1 MKNKEALDSQETL
14 VLPPLTK
21 PRQTKL
27 FSRQAL
33 QTAFQSF
40 KMNDEDEFSSKDSEK
55 THFSWVNNSL
65 DFVRAHLTHGIV
77 DVVMSLMGFAVVINA
92 LFVNP
97 ANSREMNSRADTLN
111 IKNSNYRQCCVLQRK
126 RRARNGRAS

>member
-21 PRQTKL
+21 PRRTKL

-33 QTAFQSF
+33 QAAFQSF
-40 KMNDEDEFSSKDSEK
+40 KMNDEDEFSSKGSEK

-97 ANSREMNSRADTLN
+97 TNSSEMNLELTP
-111 IKNSNYRQCCVLQRK
+111 
-126 RRARNGRAS
+126 